1 MRILFLRPL
10 RNAAGHRRGLLM
22 QDMWGGK
29 VMFAEH
35 VELVEHSHRVKVIR
49 LKKVFSGKCVLFL
62 IVHIKILFFKSFYF
76 NRFRGTPT

>member
-1 MRILFLRPL
+1 
-10 RNAAGHRRGLLM
+10 M

-35 VELVEHSHRVKVIR
+35 VELVEHSHRVKVVR

-62 IVHIKILFFKSFYF
+62 IAHVKIIFFNIFILA
-76 NRFRGTPT
+76 GLEGLQHE